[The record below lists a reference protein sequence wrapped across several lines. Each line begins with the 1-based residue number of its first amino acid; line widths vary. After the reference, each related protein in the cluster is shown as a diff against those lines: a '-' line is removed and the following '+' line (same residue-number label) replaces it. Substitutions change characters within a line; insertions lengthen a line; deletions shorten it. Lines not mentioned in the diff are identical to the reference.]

1 MLQQGLLKK
10 QTYTSSYLGVSQVL
24 QQLAYVQIDT
34 LSVVERA
41 HHHTLWNRIPN
52 YKKAFLDDA
61 VERGE
66 AFEYWFH
73 AAAYLPMQDYR
84 FALPRMNGIRRGES
98 PWYKDVD
105 PKVMGHVLERISE
118 EGPLKGRD
126 FESEKKNKG
135 SWWNWK
141 PSKKALEKLYMQG
154 DLMISKR
161 VGMEKIYD
169 LRERVLPSGLDNT
182 EPTLLEFA
190 EYLVDA
196 SLKAHGFTTIKQI
209 AHLRKGALLKK
220 LITEVL
226 NRKIEEKEIVE
237 LEIEGM
243 PLIYLQA
250 NLMEL
255 SFSAPPKK
263 VRILSPFDNAII
275 HRDRLEYLFDF
286 DYRIE
291 CYTPVDKRQFGY
303 FCLPILYGDSFV
315 GRVDCKAHRD
325 RQTLELIQL
334 HIEPSAKLS
343 AALLDTLIREIKK
356 FVRFNNCNTVQLTK
370 VSPSKFS
377 KEILA
382 KLN

>member
-105 PKVMGHVLERISE
+105 PKVMHHVLERITK

-169 LRERVLPSGLDNT
+169 LRERVLPSGLDTT

-291 CYTPVDKRQFGY
+291 CYTPADKRQFGY

-343 AALLDTLIREIKK
+343 ATLLDTLIREIKE